1 MGAATKSSS
10 AVSKRTTQGRNLP
23 PGVWWKSIRI
33 WTTSPGRRVM
43 DQAFVDRV
51 IVSVGGLELPS
62 LRDAP
67 NSVFLGDAPLK
78 YDLNLRPWG
87 NLRRNLGRNSDLAV
101 RRGFAPE
108 VSDLHVRSLVSL

>member
-33 WTTSPGRRVM
+33 RTTSPGRRVM

-51 IVSVGGLELPS
+51 IVSVGRLELPS
-62 LRDAP
+62 PRGAP
-67 NSVFLGDAPLK
+67 NSVFFGDAPLK
-78 YDLNLRPWG
+78 YDLNLRSWR
-87 NLRRNLGRNSDLAV
+87 NLRRNLWRNSDLTV
-101 RRGFAPE
+101 RCELAPE
-108 VSDLHVRSLVSL
+108 VSDLHVRS